1 MKRNKALAVLLVAAL
16 PGSLLVG
23 CSSGN
28 ADTNHVNHT
37 RGQSARRD
45 LADGGSQ
52 R

>member
-28 ADTNHVNHT
+28 ADTNTSTPPAANPL
-37 RGQSARRD
+37 GRD
-45 LADGGSQ
+45 VADGGSQ
-52 R
+52 